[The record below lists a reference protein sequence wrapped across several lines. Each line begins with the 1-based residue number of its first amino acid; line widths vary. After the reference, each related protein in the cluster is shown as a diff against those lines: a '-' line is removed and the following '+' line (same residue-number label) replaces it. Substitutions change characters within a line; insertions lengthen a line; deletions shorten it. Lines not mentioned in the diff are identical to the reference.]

1 MLGRSPSS
9 SFKQTRVGFGKFN
22 LFIHNIHEYIIFGN
36 VFFLA
41 NSSMFYIFRDIILV
55 YRDMHST
62 YALCVDIYIIFKH
75 HQFFIEKKQLIIYL
89 SVD

>member
-22 LFIHNIHEYIIFGN
+22 QFIHYIHEYIIFGN

-89 SVD
+89 SAD